1 MVDDRAS
8 ESDGRILVDIIYVQR
23 RGYILRVDFDWS
35 RSQCRRS
42 FWLCEA
48 SSQADWL
55 SNIDLIEG
63 LKKCKGFI

>member
-1 MVDDRAS
+1 MDDRAS
-8 ESDGRILVDIIYVQR
+8 ESVSGILIDIIYVQQ
-23 RGYILRVDFDWS
+23 RGFILRADCDWS

-48 SSQADWL
+48 SSQVDWL

-63 LKKCKGFI
+63 LKKV